1 MIMIREAGI
10 RAFAAAHRDGDVVVD
25 VREPFEY
32 AAGHV
37 PGATLMPMAAVRARL
52 RELPRSR
59 PVYVICA
66 SGNRSLIAASWMA
79 AAGIEAWSVAD
90 GTSAWAAAGGPLVIH
105 AARSGQESGARR

>member
-1 MIMIREAGI
+1 MAREVDVP
-10 RAFAAAHRDGDVVVD
+10 AFAAAHRGGGVVVD
-25 VREPFEY
+25 VSEPFEY

-66 SGNRSLIAASWMA
+66 TGNRSLA
-79 AAGIEAWSVAD
+79 AAAQMASAGIDAWSVAG
-90 GTSAWAAAGGPLVIH
+90 GTRAWAAAGGPLVTP
-105 AARSGQESGARR
+105 AAGSRQESGARR